1 MTGERAAG
9 AGSRRAC
16 NYEILVILAATI
28 VDVGACSP
36 ATRSTSSASASDATT
51 TEVGD
56 LVSSSGGDRGTGSGS
71 ASASASAGR
80 LFIDSDMIMQF
91 AMHNV
96 ENLPKP
102 LQGPAMFA
110 MGFSQQNM
118 KNFMSTVRS
127 LGQMLISSLV
137 MMAVKRLF
145 FADLKTEADR
155 NKASGLTDALLN
167 IINLLNF

>member
-1 MTGERAAG
+1 MAAKSRYDG
-9 AGSRRAC
+9 ARF
-16 NYEILVILAATI
+16 EILVILAVSL
-28 VDVGACSP
+28 VDGGSCSP
-36 ATRSTSSASASDATT
+36 TAPGSRRDGSD
-51 TEVGD
+51 
-56 LVSSSGGDRGTGSGS
+56 
-71 ASASASAGR
+71 SAGQRDNGLAERRDVRPTSAAAGAPR

-91 AMHNV
+91 AMHNI

-118 KNFMSTVRS
+118 KNFMATVRS
-127 LGQMLISSLV
+127 LGQMLVSSLV

-155 NKASGLTDALLN
+155 NTASGLTDAILD